1 MLHSIYKRR
10 YRINMDNGVG
20 KTPTKKS
27 AKDLYLISV
36 FCGKNNSMD

>member
-10 YRINMDNGVG
+10 YRINMDNGVS

-27 AKDLYLISV
+27 AKD
-36 FCGKNNSMD
+36 